1 MIVKK
6 WMALAIA
13 LCLALSAVVGAA
25 AEEPDVIGD
34 LLSAF
39 LGGAPAEE
47 QPAEEQPAEEQPA
60 EEQPAE
66 EQPAEE
72 ASAEAYPQIDESY
85 VYDAWDQEDEIV
97 VDELIQVDDY
107 AITEGLPEDWQNILL
122 LGTDNRGTSKYSR
135 TDTMIIL
142 SVNAKTGE
150 AKLSSIMRDTWV
162 SLPGHSGAKLNAACV
177 YGGPQLTMRTIN
189 EYFDLNIEYYV
200 LVNMRCLVDIV
211 EALGG
216 IRIDVSEAERKAMN
230 ALITSDAESEDAGDR
245 AFATSLVSS
254 SGPSV
259 LLNGKQALAYA
270 RIRKSDSDYA
280 RTERQR
286 KVLVTIAKQLQQ
298 ENVFALAGIITNLLQ
313 YVETNLTFDEI
324 MNLAA
329 VGMQLNVDGMP
340 QLRIPA
346 DGTYTSGML
355 GDVWCIQPNFEENA
369 KILRAFIYGE

>member
-47 QPAEEQPAEEQPA
+47 QPAEEQPAVEQPA
-60 EEQPAE
+60 GEEPAE
-66 EQPAEE
+66 A
-72 ASAEAYPQIDESY
+72 AYPQIDESY

-189 EYFDLNIEYYV
+189 EYFDMNIEYYV